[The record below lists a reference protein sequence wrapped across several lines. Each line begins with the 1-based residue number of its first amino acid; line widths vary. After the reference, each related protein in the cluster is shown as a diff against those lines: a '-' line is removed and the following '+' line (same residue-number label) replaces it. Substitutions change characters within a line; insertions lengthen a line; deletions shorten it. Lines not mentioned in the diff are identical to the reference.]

1 MYIQR
6 KPGESINSLIRRF
19 TKASKGIVEECKRRK
34 SFIPES
40 HKKQNKEKRYRKRIF
55 VGKLKGR
62 Q

>member
-19 TKASKGIVEECKRRK
+19 TKATKDIVEECKRRK

-40 HKKQNKEKRYRKRIF
+40 RKKQNKEKRYRKRIF
-55 VGKLKGR
+55 VGKFKGR